1 MGYSSIG
8 ALRKFSVEI
17 LKIDRSFI
25 MNLDES
31 SEDFALVGAIIAM
44 AQALNI
50 KVVAE
55 GVETR
60 EQLNLVRSMGADFI
74 QGYYFSKPVPAAD
87 FATMAQKSLAA
98 PKLAVVS

>member
-1 MGYSSIG
+1 M
-8 ALRKFSVEI
+8 ALTLEEANRI
-17 LKIDRSFI
+17 
-25 MNLDES
+25 
-31 SEDFALVGAIIAM
+31 AQGAIRK

-55 GVETR
+55 GVETK
-60 EQLNLVRSMGADFI
+60 EQLDLVRSMGADFF

-87 FATMAQKSLAA
+87 FAAMLQKPQAA